1 MRIGIFGGTG
11 SQTVDAV
18 IADARGAEQDGFASY
33 SLPQVFG
40 LDALG
45 LLAIIGHEVPRIEL
59 ATFVVPTYS
68 RHPMTMAQQAV
79 TVQLASD
86 GRFTLGIGLSHQ
98 MVIENMFGLSFDKPL
113 RHMRE
118 YLAALVPLLKGES
131 ADVDGETISTHAAI
145 DAPDRAPV
153 PVVVAALG
161 PKMLEVAGTVA
172 DGTATWMTGPATLAD
187 HTVPTITAAAEHAG
201 RPAPRIY
208 SSLPVCVTSDAEG
221 ARERAA
227 KDFQIYGFLPSYR
240 AMLDREGAAGPADV
254 AIVGDEATVAK
265 GLAQMEDA
273 GATQFVAAVF
283 GNRDE
288 RAATRALLKSL
299 L

>member
-68 RHPMTMAQQAV
+68 RHPMTMAQQSV
-79 TVQLASD
+79 NIQLASG

-98 MVIENMFGLSFDKPL
+98 MVIENMFGLSFDKPV

-118 YLAALVPLLKGES
+118 YLSVLMPLLHEGTASYK
-131 ADVDGETISTHAAI
+131 GETISCEI
-145 DAPDRAPV
+145 GIGV
-153 PVVVAALG
+153 
-161 PKMLEVAGTVA
+161 E
-172 DGTATWMTGPATLAD
+172 
-187 HTVPTITAAAEHAG
+187 
-201 RPAPRIY
+201 PRIPP
-208 SSLPVCVTSDAEG
+208 PV
-221 ARERAA
+221 
-227 KDFQIYGFLPSYR
+227 I
-240 AMLDREGAAGPADV
+240 
-254 AIVGDEATVAK
+254 
-265 GLAQMEDA
+265 
-273 GATQFVAAVF
+273 
-283 GNRDE
+283 
-288 RAATRALLKSL
+288 
-299 L
+299 